1 MSWMVLG
8 FGDLEPPKLLKLREE
23 GIRRRKPIATVG
35 GVYIKNILVGVPP
48 YKPSLIT
55 NDS

>member
-1 MSWMVLG
+1 MVLDIG
-8 FGDLEPPKLLKLREE
+8 GLEPPKLLKLWEE

-48 YKPSLIT
+48 CKPSLIT
-55 NDS
+55 IDS